1 MRFIDA
7 VQYIS
12 PTEINEPYMEPLAQ
26 KLRKVGGGY
35 TPEPVYIVYRLQ
47 PTT

>member
-26 KLRKVGGGY
+26 QKLRKVGGGGIH
-35 TPEPVYIVYRLQ
+35 PSPYI
-47 PTT
+47 